1 MPEGAPT
8 PRPGRRNRRR
18 VLRSVARPGRGQL
31 IAAVILFLV
40 AVGAVMQVRSSNA
53 DQTYRSARQ
62 DDLVQILDGLNS
74 ESRRLQGEVED
85 LQRTRESL
93 RSGVDSQRIAR
104 SETRRRMD
112 ELAILAGTARAEG
125 PGIRITVTDP
135 EHKLDPEL
143 MVEAVEELR
152 DAGAEAIEIDNRIR
166 VVASTSFTGS
176 AGHVSADGQPI
187 SSPVTIEA
195 IGAADNLAAG
205 AAFRGGFADQ
215 VTGTV
220 QGRIT
225 ISKQSK
231 VMINSLH
238 RQPPNQY
245 ARPASSA
252 SGRR

>member
-1 MPEGAPT
+1 MPEATPT
-8 PRPGRRNRRR
+8 PPRGRRNRRR
-18 VLRSVARPGRGQL
+18 VVRSLGRPGRGQL

-40 AVGAVMQVRSSNA
+40 AAGGVMQARSNNA

-74 ESRRLQGEVED
+74 ESRRLQGEVEN
-85 LQRTRESL
+85 LQRTRENL
-93 RSGVDSQRIAR
+93 RSGVDSQQVAR
-104 SETRRRMD
+104 SETRHRLD
-112 ELAILAGTARAEG
+112 ELGILAGTARALG
-125 PGIRITVTDP
+125 PGVKITVTDP
-135 EHKLDPEL
+135 AHKLDPEL

-176 AGHVSADGQPI
+176 PGRVLADGVPVTA
-187 SSPVTIEA
+187 PVTIEA
-195 IGAADNLAAG
+195 IGDADNLAAG

-220 QGRIT
+220 QGRIE
-225 ISKQSK
+225 ISKEK
-231 VMINSLH
+231 KLMINSLH

-245 ARPASSA
+245 ARPASSP